1 MEFYSF
7 YVYFRVVVISFFKC
21 FERWRVGGVS
31 GWYVGVVFRG
41 GMSGRVGP
49 NPKSCFEWPRT
60 NVMGAGGHPEHFEP
74 KQRSVAAIAIN
85 RTASKVLASQ
95 Y

>member
-1 MEFYSF
+1 MSRHMNYSDGLLHSYI
-7 YVYFRVVVISFFKC
+7 YV
-21 FERWRVGGVS
+21 
-31 GWYVGVVFRG
+31 RG
-41 GMSGRVGP
+41 RRRKKYYICGREGRTVAVAAARVGP
-49 NPKSCFEWPRT
+49 NPKSCFEWPKT

-74 KQRSVAAIAIN
+74 KQRSVAAIAFN